1 MIKRHGALFIL
12 EKLEISRTLTNP
24 FAESD
29 IAKDVGTTFL
39 KSAAKE
45 SGKQAVDYEKDH
57 GQEQLAEA
65 RQKMDQAKAEAQ
77 QMAANH
83 AGRGDTS
90 ESADCQLAKV
100 EKAFL
105 V

>member
-1 MIKRHGALFIL
+1 MAEQQPH
-12 EKLEISRTLTNP
+12 TNQP
-24 FAESD
+24 AAKPPMKSD

-57 GQEQLAEA
+57 GQEQFAEA

-77 QMAANH
+77 GMLSKFCPCF
-83 AGRGDTS
+83 GG
-90 ESADCQLAKV
+90 
-100 EKAFL
+100 
-105 V
+105 